1 MTEQAYITPFS
12 YVNQNFRNGGLVE
25 MGIHLEFVRTTA
37 QETQIKEAFEL
48 SSARLQNGGSL
59 YKQNL

>member
-1 MTEQAYITPFS
+1 
-12 YVNQNFRNGGLVE
+12 
-25 MGIHLEFVRTTA
+25 MGIHLEFVRTVA

-59 YKQNL
+59 YRQNL